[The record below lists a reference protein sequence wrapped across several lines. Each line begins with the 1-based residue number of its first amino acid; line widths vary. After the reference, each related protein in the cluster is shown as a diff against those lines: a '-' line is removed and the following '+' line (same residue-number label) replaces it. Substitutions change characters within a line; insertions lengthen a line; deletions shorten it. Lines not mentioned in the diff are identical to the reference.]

1 MKSRK
6 VSGILMSVI
15 LAAGLFALLFEMQ
28 ESEAFAIKRIAIH
41 VKYDSNKPVEATCTI
56 YTDASG
62 VETLQTNKGGVAK
75 TLTVKEATVATVFC
89 TSADG
94 LKNGGVV
101 SPLKESGPTSITVIV
116 FLI

>member
-15 LAAGLFALLFEMQ
+15 LAAGLFALLFEVQ
-28 ESEAFAIKRIAIH
+28 ESEAFAIKRITIH
-41 VKYDSNKPVEATCTI
+41 VKDDSNKPVEATCTI
-56 YTDASG
+56 YTDESG
-62 VETLQTNKGGVAK
+62 EETLQTNKGGVAK

-94 LKNGGVV
+94 IKNGGVV
-101 SPLKESGPTSITVIV
+101 YPLKESGPTSITVIV
-116 FLI
+116 F

>member
-15 LAAGLFALLFEMQ
+15 LAAGLFALLFEVQ
-28 ESEAFAIKRIAIH
+28 ESEASTIKRITIH
-41 VKYDSNKPVEATCTI
+41 VKDDSNKPVEATCSI

-62 VETLQTNKGGVAK
+62 VEVLQTNRGGVAQ

-89 TSADG
+89 TSADAKSG
-94 LKNGGVV
+94 RVV
-101 SPLKESGPTSITVIV
+101 SPLNESKPPSSIVLV
-116 FLI
+116 N